1 MDIKDKI
8 VDKFSVSGRRYLGVM
23 KKCPVC
29 NSIDGVREY
38 LYGMPSEEPDP
49 GKYVTGG
56 CLVSDDM
63 PDYKCITCST
73 DFYKDSEEYHNR
85 FISDG
90 SGINFKCPDCEEWF
104 PVLGGSSKHECYSE
118 Q

>member
-1 MDIKDKI
+1 
-8 VDKFSVSGRRYLGVM
+8 M

-29 NSIDGVREY
+29 KSTEGVRLY

-49 GKYVTGG
+49 RKFVIGG
-56 CLVSDDM
+56 CLVFEDM

-73 DFYKDSEEYHNR
+73 DFYKNSDKYHNR

-90 SGINFKCPDCEEWF
+90 SGMNFKCPECEEWF
-104 PVLGGSSKHECYSE
+104 PAIGGKVAHECSFE
-118 Q
+118 

>member
-1 MDIKDKI
+1 
-8 VDKFSVSGRRYLGVM
+8 M

-29 NSIDGVREY
+29 KSTEGVRQY

-49 GKYVTGG
+49 TKFAIGG
-56 CLVSDDM
+56 CLISEDM
-63 PDYKCITCST
+63 PDYKCKTCST
-73 DFYKDSEEYHNR
+73 DFYKNSDEYHNR

-90 SGINFKCPDCEEWF
+90 SGINFKCPDCEEWI
-104 PVLGGSSKHECYSE
+104 PAINKSKPHECFPES